1 MAAAEPRLRRR
12 CRRAAALALA
22 LPLLLAG
29 CSVDSPDPSPGT
41 GGDRSASPE
50 PSPSISTLTPI
61 PLPPEPPPTGKITA
75 DMRQSSRDAAAGRM
89 EVWLDNDTAA
99 TITPTRIVY
108 TDRRFRTAVLGER
121 LRAAPSQS
129 TRGFPLYLPAQP
141 ACDHQD
147 AKEGTGRV
155 TVTFGRRTRTLPV
168 EDSTDVVGRYVRS
181 RCEEIAIARVAD
193 LSWDDQV
200 VDGPV
205 ALHSHATLTLVV
217 RPTGVAGHELVIDE
231 VTGTPVLTSVESGSW
246 RPETR
251 ISGIGAEQRIELPLM
266 PARCDAHAFQES
278 GGATA
283 FGVKVHLDG
292 EPGQIILRMS
302 TEGAA
307 NAIAYA
313 RQSCGLGE

>member
-1 MAAAEPRLRRR
+1 V
-12 CRRAAALALA
+12 ALALL
-22 LPLLLAG
+22 LPG
-29 CSVDSPDPSPGT
+29 CSDDSGGPGGADT
-41 GGDRSASPE
+41 ATTE

-61 PLPPEPPPTGKITA
+61 PLPPEPPPTGRIRA

-89 EVWLDNDTAA
+89 EVWLDNDTAR

-108 TDRRFRTAVLGER
+108 TDPRFRSPVLGDR
-121 LRAAPSQS
+121 LRPAPSQS
-129 TRGFPLYLPAQP
+129 TRGFPLYLPDRP
-141 ACDHQD
+141 ACAHQD
-147 AKEGTGRV
+147 AKEGIGRV
-155 TVTFGRRTRTLPV
+155 TVTYGGHTRTLPV

-181 RCEEIAIARVAD
+181 RCEEIAIARVAE

-205 ALHSHATLTLVV
+205 ELDSHATLTLVV
-217 RPTGVAGHELVIDE
+217 RPTGVPGHTLVVDE
-231 VTGTPVLTSVESGSW
+231 VTGTPVLTSVGSGSW
-246 RPETR
+246 RPGVTVR
-251 ISGIGAEQRIELPLM
+251 GDDPPQRIELPLM

-302 TEGAA
+302 TAGAA

-313 RQSCGLGE
+313 RQSCGLGD

>member
-1 MAAAEPRLRRR
+1 MSRAPGLV
-12 CRRAAALALA
+12 AAALALS
-22 LPLLLAG
+22 LLLAG
-29 CSVDSPDPSPGT
+29 CSDDSPGSTPGAD
-41 GGDRSASPE
+41 GNRSASPE

-108 TDRRFRTAVLGER
+108 TDPRFRSAEPGER

-129 TRGFPLYLPAQP
+129 TRGFPIYLPERP
-141 ACDHQD
+141 ACDRRN
-147 AKEGTGRV
+147 APEGSGRV
-155 TVTFGRRTRTLPV
+155 TVTYGHTTRTLRV

-181 RCEEIAIARVAD
+181 RCEEIAIARVAE
-193 LSWDDQV
+193 LSWADQV
-200 VDGPV
+200 ADDPV
-205 ALHSHATLTLVV
+205 ELHSHATLTLVV
-217 RPTGVAGHELVIDE
+217 RPTGTAGHQLVIDE
-231 VTGTPVLTSVESGSW
+231 VTGTPVLTSVGSGSW
-246 RPETR
+246 TPNARVSGTDPER
-251 ISGIGAEQRIELPLM
+251 RIELPLM

-302 TEGAA
+302 THGAA